1 MTRKPFRPTRLQ
13 AASLLI
19 IAGGVF
25 GILISDIIRQRADVV
40 RVEAPSQVQLFALPH
55 ESDAKSR

>member
-25 GILISDIIRQRADVV
+25 GILISDIIRLLEFVTDK
-40 RVEAPSQVQLFALPH
+40 PPTL
-55 ESDAKSR
+55 